1 MKCKY
6 LVSFALLFC
15 ALLISFSSIADSY
28 GHGLGSEVLP
38 PELIGSKMVTLEISS
53 HPISDTD
60 TREIYFSLYE
70 TDTGITVKDV
80 TYSITAEKENKLLFD
95 ETFQSDDGI
104 VVLKLIPTESQQIS
118 VEEQSV
124 DFFSSA
130 FNPNKIVDVKGN
142 AFATGGL
149 YNFKIVITTAES
161 YSNVISP
168 PLDYDV

>member
-1 MKCKY
+1 MAKIRKNISFCMKYKY
-6 LVSFALLFC
+6 SLTFGFLFC
-15 ALLISFSSIADSY
+15 ALLSFSSIADSY

-38 PELIGSKMVTLEISS
+38 PELLGSKMVTLEISS
-53 HPISDTD
+53 HPIPDTD
-60 TREIYFSLYE
+60 TKEIYFSLYE
-70 TDTGITVKDV
+70 TNTGITVKDV

-130 FNPNKIVDVKGN
+130 FNPNKTVDVKEMRLLQEV
-142 AFATGGL
+142 FIIL
-149 YNFKIVITTAES
+149 K
-161 YSNVISP
+161 
-168 PLDYDV
+168 

>member
-53 HPISDTD
+53 HPIPDTD

-124 DFFSSA
+124 DFFSCNRICYI
-130 FNPNKIVDVKGN
+130 FYCNPSISFVQTEVDLSCICIRNGMR
-142 AFATGGL
+142 
-149 YNFKIVITTAES
+149 
-161 YSNVISP
+161 
-168 PLDYDV
+168 